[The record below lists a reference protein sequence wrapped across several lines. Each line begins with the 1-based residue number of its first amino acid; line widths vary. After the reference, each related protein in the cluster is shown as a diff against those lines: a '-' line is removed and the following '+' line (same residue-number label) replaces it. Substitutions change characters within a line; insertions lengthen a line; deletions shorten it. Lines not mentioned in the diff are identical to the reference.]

1 MINLSVGEH
10 KCKIPQ
16 GWNEINLKDYSKIYE
31 IIQQNVFVEPTD
43 VDKFKTDL
51 EISALNSERSLH
63 NIKLN
68 RKVFSQFTGIDK
80 QTINQVDGNEMAET
94 LMLMSNFLNSEIQKK
109 AIEPELEKSFSLKGK
124 QYFFPI
130 AEMKTSTFG
139 DYIEASQLDLL
150 AEKNKA
156 GRFGVIAEQMAVLCR
171 QRGEVYDEQLV
182 AKKTKMFGELKMD
195 VVWDFLFFLTKQMN
209 ILEKHS
215 QTYLK
220 TEAETKT
227 DTQQIIGKL

>member
-1 MINLSVGEH
+1 
-10 KCKIPQ
+10 
-16 GWNEINLKDYSKIYE
+16 
-31 IIQQNVFVEPTD
+31 
-43 VDKFKTDL
+43 
-51 EISALNSERSLH
+51 
-63 NIKLN
+63 
-68 RKVFSQFTGIDK
+68 
-80 QTINQVDGNEMAET
+80 
-94 LMLMSNFLNSEIQKK
+94 
-109 AIEPELEKSFSLKGK
+109 
-124 QYFFPI
+124 
-130 AEMKTSTFG
+130 MKTSTFG